1 MRVSAIAL
9 ATLLPASVFAVFQDE
24 AFVNDWHI
32 ALLGPSLPASSFF
45 HRPVLDAKAS
55 LIYTLSERN
64 ILAAVHPK
72 DGAVVWRHQLDISC
86 SLEGISRAADGKVVT
101 SACGELKAFD
111 AVAGKLVW
119 EHDFAGGKV
128 QDVQIVDRENGGGVV
143 VLMTDN
149 TVKMLDGESGHIKW
163 QWRGPDSYVL
173 FHAARKSAFG

>member
-1 MRVSAIAL
+1 MRVSTIAL
-9 ATLLPASVFAVFQDE
+9 AALLPASILAVFQDE

-72 DGAVVWRHQLDISC
+72 DGSVVWRHQLDFSC
-86 SLEGISRAADGKVVT
+86 SLVGVSRAADGMVVVG
-101 SACGELKAFD
+101 ACGEVKAFD

-119 EHDFAGGKV
+119 ENGFFGRQV
-128 QDVQIVDRENGGGVV
+128 RDVQFVGSENGGGVV
-143 VLMTDN
+143 VLMNDR
-149 TVKMLDGESGHIKW
+149 TVKMLNGESGHVKW
-163 QWRGPDSYVL
+163 EWREADPYVL
-173 FHAARKSAFG
+173 SHAASRGCL

>member
-1 MRVSAIAL
+1 MRVSTIAL
-9 ATLLPASVFAVFQDE
+9 AALLPASVLAVFQDE

-72 DGAVVWRHQLDISC
+72 DGSVVWRHQLDTSC
-86 SLEGISRAADGKVVT
+86 SLVGVARAADGMVVAG
-101 SACGELKAFD
+101 ACGEVKAFD

-119 EHDFAGGKV
+119 ENSFSGREV
-128 QDVQIVDRENGGGVV
+128 RDVQFVGRENGGGVV
-143 VLMTDN
+143 VLMNDRTA
-149 TVKMLDGESGHIKW
+149 KMMDGESGHVKW
-163 QWRGPDSYVL
+163 EWMENDPYVL
-173 FHAARKSAFG
+173 FDAASKGAFG